1 MPGAGFD
8 LLVIGLGPGGG
19 SAAAAAARA
28 GWRVLAVDRRKAV
41 GEPVQCAEFLPNP
54 MLRHG
59 NLPGVL
65 VQKIT
70 GMQTFLPSGE
80 RESSDFPGLMIDRAN
95 LDKAVA
101 EEAGAAG
108 AELRLETRLLD
119 LDPATLTVRLKGPE
133 GEYTVTA
140 RVVIGADGPHSGVA
154 RASGLPPQKTVHT
167 RQHTLPLRDRYADT
181 DIYLSDDFPGGYG
194 WFFPKGEMANV
205 GLGVDRR
212 FGEDLGGPLQG
223 LIAELVA
230 RGLVED
236 RVLSRTGGAIPV
248 GGLRPMVHDG
258 PILLVGDAAGLT
270 HPITGAG
277 IPAALISGERAGEAA
292 AEYLADADQSGN
304 AQSDARGPGSALWE
318 ALADFEEDVR
328 DQFET
333 SVARGVA
340 RRQELERIWGS
351 PEAAT
356 DRPHRRGW
364 IAFSEYFADDGKA
377 ELAL

>member
-1 MPGAGFD
+1 MATEAFD
-8 LLVIGLGPGGG
+8 ILVVGLGPGGG

-70 GMQTFLPSGE
+70 GMKTFLPSGE
-80 RESSDFPGLMIDRAN
+80 REDSDFPGLMIDRAN

-108 AELRLETRLLD
+108 AELRLETRLVA
-119 LDPATLTVRLKGPE
+119 LDPERMEARLKGPA

-140 RVVIGADGPHSGVA
+140 RLVIGADGPHSGVA
-154 RASGLPPQKTVHT
+154 QAAGLPPQKTVHT
-167 RQHTLPLRDRYADT
+167 RQHTLPLRDPYADT

-194 WFFPKGEMANV
+194 WFFPKGEVANV
-205 GLGVDRR
+205 GIGIDRR
-212 FGEDLGGPLQG
+212 FGGDLGGPLQG
-223 LIAELVA
+223 LVDELVA
-230 RGLVED
+230 RGLVAD
-236 RVLSRTGGAIPV
+236 RVLARTGGSIPV
-248 GGLRPMVHDG
+248 GGLRPMVHHG

-292 AEYLADADQSGN
+292 AEYLADGDE
-304 AQSDARGPGSALWE
+304 E

-333 SVARGVA
+333 SVSRGVA
-340 RRQELERIWGS
+340 RREELERVWGS
-351 PEAAT
+351 PEAQS

>member
-1 MPGAGFD
+1 MAD
-8 LLVIGLGPGGG
+8 AEVDILVVGLGPGGG
-19 SAAAAAARA
+19 SAAAKAAAA

-70 GMQTFLPSGE
+70 GMKTFLPSGE
-80 RESSDFPGLMIDRAN
+80 QEASDFPGLMIDRAN

-101 EEAGAAG
+101 EEAEVEGAD
-108 AELRLETRLLD
+108 LRLATRLLA
-119 LDPATLTVRLKGPE
+119 LDPAKGEARLKGPE
-133 GEYTVTA
+133 GEYTVAA
-140 RVVIGADGPHSGVA
+140 RVVIGADGPHSQVA
-154 RASGLPPQKTVHT
+154 QAAGLPPQKTVHT

-194 WFFPKGEMANV
+194 WVFPKGEVANV
-205 GLGVDRR
+205 GLGIDRR
-212 FGEDLGGPLQG
+212 FGDDLGTPLEG
-223 LIAELVA
+223 LVAELA
-230 RGLVED
+230 ERGLVEN
-236 RVLSRTGGAIPV
+236 RVLGRTGGSIPV

-258 PILLVGDAAGLT
+258 PVLLVGDAAGLT

-277 IPAALISGERAGEAA
+277 IPAALVSGERAGEAA
-292 AEYLADADQSGN
+292 AEYLAEADA
-304 AQSDARGPGSALWE
+304 E

-333 SVARGVA
+333 SVNRGVA
-340 RRQELERIWGS
+340 RREELERVWGT
-351 PEAAT
+351 PGARA

-364 IAFSEYFADDGKA
+364 IAFSEYFTEGDQA
-377 ELAL
+377 ETAL